1 MINLLQ
7 IADTATQIVQ
17 NTSTAD
23 ANADGK
29 ISLGELVTMGG
40 WLMVPLVL
48 LFLLTIFFFF
58 RTADG
63 GTPGFQDR

>member
-17 NTSTAD
+17 NTSTVD

-29 ISLGELVTMGG
+29 NKFRRISDDGRVANGSPG
-40 WLMVPLVL
+40 IVISAHHF
-48 LFLLTIFFFF
+48 FLF
-58 RTADG
+58 RTTDG